1 MGRTMNSGGDVLA
14 RGGVKA
20 TFRQPDVTEKEYN
33 DAVGGFNLERFLKGD
48 KKEVTSEPAKKERKR
63 ALR

>member
-1 MGRTMNSGGDVLA
+1 MGRTQNNGGDVLA

-20 TFRQPDVTEKEYN
+20 TFRQPDVSEEKYDE
-33 DAVGGFNLERFLKGD
+33 AVGGFDLARFLKGD
-48 KKEVTSEPAKKERKR
+48 KVEASEPAKKERKR

>member
-1 MGRTMNSGGDVLA
+1 MGRTINGGGDVLA

-33 DAVGGFNLERFLKGD
+33 DAVNGFDLERFMRGD
-48 KKEVTSEPAKKERKR
+48 KPKEGGSGKKERKR
-63 ALR
+63 S